1 MIMKLYE
8 ITSDMVALHELAN
21 DPDIPEQAI
30 TDTLSGLEGEFKQKA
45 IDLVHVVLNGS
56 ADIEAIDAEIKRL
69 SDRKKHILNVHES
82 LKSYLRQNMEAT
94 GTTKITSPL
103 FTITLAKG
111 RDVVVVDDESAL
123 PDEYVRVK
131 TTISPE
137 KAAILSALKEGVDVP
152 GAHIEKSKSSIRIK

>member
-1 MIMKLYE
+1 MPTLRE
-8 ITSDMVALHELAN
+8 LSHELSEVRDLAL
-21 DPDIPEQAI
+21 DPDVPAEAI
-30 TDTLSGLEGEFKQKA
+30 RDTLDGLEGMFNDKA
-45 IDLVHVVLNGS
+45 VSIVHVITNGDS
-56 ADIEAIDAEIKRL
+56 DIAALDAEISRL
-69 SDRKKHILNVHES
+69 ASRKKHIQS
-82 LKSYLRQNMEAT
+82 AQDRLKDYLRYNMEAT

-137 KAAILSALKEGVDVP
+137 KAAILSAIKEGVDVP